1 MLHCLPTDAAKDC
14 NQQVSWKAGKA
25 SVQTLSCL
33 VSMEEQQFSMSLEKS
48 LFWTEKKK
56 QQQPFFYWK
65 GNQTNY
71 KNPITFIIQSDL
83 HLLALEIYLH

>member
-33 VSMEEQQFSMSLEKS
+33 VFMEEQQFSMSLEKS
-48 LFWTEKKK
+48 FGQKKK
-56 QQQPFFYWK
+56 ATTTTLFLLEGEP
-65 GNQTNY
+65 NQ
-71 KNPITFIIQSDL
+71 L
-83 HLLALEIYLH
+83 

>member
-33 VSMEEQQFSMSLEKS
+33 VFMEEQQFSMSLEKS
-48 LFWTEKKK
+48 LFWTEKKSNNNN
-56 QQQPFFYWK
+56 PFFTGRGTK
-65 GNQTNY
+65 
-71 KNPITFIIQSDL
+71 PIIKTQ
-83 HLLALEIYLH
+83 

>member
-33 VSMEEQQFSMSLEKS
+33 VSMEEQQSSMSLEKS
-48 LFWTEKKK
+48 LFWTEKKATTTLFLLEGE
-56 QQQPFFYWK
+56 P
-65 GNQTNY
+65 NQ
-71 KNPITFIIQSDL
+71 L
-83 HLLALEIYLH
+83 